1 VVPVASNFD
10 SPAFSSKTMR
20 PNSARPE
27 TRTLSPYILYLNDS
41 HNKTHTLDRF
51 AWTNLIRSSSP
62 FIRREPIWMLEIF
75 RDWVRHQSVVTPIRK
90 YWDASV
96 REEMRHK
103 NLWLDKGLITF
114 QKSRVW
120 GSAEG
125 DFPVDALTNIF
136 KHTRMRYEIAAL
148 LFQLVLQPLGMIN
161 SLSVFFLAILGDHDW
176 VAQFFSRFQLVPQK
190 FSLVRRSR
198 FFQNHIHQRA
208 RVTTGYPL
216 ATVWGNSEF
225 LLEKFLSFIMRQ
237 GVGTPPGVGVRF
249 LQSGSETPAAFIP
262 RFSGVPY
269 GFNRVHSIRNSP
281 ISLAS
286 GCSTFHHISSKSTR
300 NA

>member
-1 VVPVASNFD
+1 
-10 SPAFSSKTMR
+10 M
-20 PNSARPE
+20 
-27 TRTLSPYILYLNDS
+27 
-41 HNKTHTLDRF
+41 
-51 AWTNLIRSSSP
+51 
-62 FIRREPIWMLEIF
+62 
-75 RDWVRHQSVVTPIRK
+75 
-90 YWDASV
+90 
-96 REEMRHK
+96 
-103 NLWLDKGLITF
+103 
-114 QKSRVW
+114 
-120 GSAEG
+120 
-125 DFPVDALTNIF
+125 
-136 KHTRMRYEIAAL
+136 
-148 LFQLVLQPLGMIN
+148 
-161 SLSVFFLAILGDHDW
+161 
-176 VAQFFSRFQLVPQK
+176 PQK

-286 GCSTFHHISSKSTR
+286 GCSTFHPRALVMRRSGVRFSSRAPVNFWKLSRFSDSQLETTVR
-300 NA
+300 KGTQNARSLNTYYE